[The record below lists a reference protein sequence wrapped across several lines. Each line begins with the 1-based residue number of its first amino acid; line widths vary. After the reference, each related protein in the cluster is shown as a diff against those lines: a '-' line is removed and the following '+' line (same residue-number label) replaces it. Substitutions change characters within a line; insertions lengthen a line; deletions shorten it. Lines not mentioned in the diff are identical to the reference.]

1 MFITQNGMNNNNKN
15 FDEVAPSIIESI
27 KLAKQALIL
36 EKSSLTIEHFVSNE
50 LLENSNLDLDGRIKH
65 DLRHKL
71 SNELIGLTQEHLEIE
86 DYRDGKLYKL
96 DLFVASKPELK
107 HIVEYCIKHIS
118 IEEII
123 KIKER
128 K

>member
-1 MFITQNGMNNNNKN
+1 MDN
-15 FDEVAPSIIESI
+15 FDEVAKGIMESL

-36 EKSSLTIEHFVSNE
+36 QKSNLTIQHFVSDE
-50 LLENSNLDLDGRIKH
+50 LLQHSNLDHDGMI
-65 DLRHKL
+65 RHQMGEKL
-71 SNELIGLTQEHLEIE
+71 AKEIIGLTEEHLEVE

-96 DLFVASKPELK
+96 DVFVFSKPELK